1 MATIDVKKLYKERKD
16 GIDTIESSVG
26 GMRIRVKSRG
36 RITLIIGGERSG
48 KSSYAQDYAV
58 DAASGANDRYFIA
71 TAERVD
77 DEMSKRIIAHQASR
91 AGLFQTIE
99 EPIKLDEAIKNL
111 PANAEVCVID
121 CLTVWLGNL
130 LYHKALDGAVDR
142 LMTVLENP
150 PCDLVIVTNETGL
163 GVVPPNPESRL
174 FVEEAGRMHQRIA
187 ALARN
192 VIVMI
197 AGIPVPIK
205 GKLL

>member
-163 GVVPPNPESRL
+163 GVVPPDPESRL